1 MIFQLAACEN
11 QIMMQA
17 DASVRSFD
25 CGFDAGST
33 QLKLSVSI
41 ALGTM

>member
-25 CGFDAGST
+25 CGFHAGST

-41 ALGTM
+41 APGTM